1 MSTTASPPTLQD
13 LKPGDL
19 VGRRIRVGF
28 GGTRLKREVI
38 ERVTATQIVAE
49 GVRYRRDNGRQ
60 VGGTPYVNGIFPWT
74 SEHDAELIRAA
85 AVDRFAAGVRDL
97 LEWQR
102 NAQVVNIK
110 AATELAEAIER
121 FLAAVK

>member
-28 GGTRLKREVI
+28 GGTRLKRDLI
-38 ERVTATQIVAE
+38 ERVTATQIIVA
-49 GVRYRRDNGRQ
+49 GARYRRENGRL
-60 VGGTPYVNGIFPWT
+60 VGGEPYTGGIFPWT

-85 AVDRFAAGVRDL
+85 AVDRFAASVRDL
-97 LEWQR
+97 LEWQH
-102 NAQVVNIK
+102 NAQVVNVK

>member
-19 VGRRIRVGF
+19 VGIRIRVGF

-38 ERVTATQIVAE
+38 ERVTATQIIVA
-49 GVRYRRDNGRQ
+49 GARYRRENGRL
-60 VGGTPYVNGIFPWT
+60 VGEPYTGGIFPWT

-85 AVDRFAAGVRDL
+85 AADRFAAGVRDL